1 MGEVLQGAII
11 IVSSEI
17 PLFPA
22 SWDAG
27 EQSHDKADLGALKVK
42 NAWSLSVCKPN
53 SEQPSLLHPG

>member
-17 PLFPA
+17 LA

-42 NAWSLSVCKPN
+42 NAWSL
-53 SEQPSLLHPG
+53 